1 MFCVQLLQWL
11 CCRNILIVVCSSA
24 WKHNTSSLYLFDKL
38 FTISFI
44 SACLLSL
51 SLCFCFIHLLAL
63 HVPSCRNHLF
73 PSLHLAWGVTEANVY
88 WWRPSV
94 CLCVSICLSVPR
106 RIPILLHGSGCNFGN
121 GSGCPLV
128 VHYRADLQSV
138 HGFRCYDNIALNAK
152 CQRVLVLTLC
162 LVK

>member
-24 WKHNTSSLYLFDKL
+24 WKHNPSSLYLFDKL

-63 HVPSCRNHLF
+63 HVPSRRNHFF
-73 PSLHLAWGVTEANVY
+73 PSLHFAWGVTDAKCILVTAVCV
-88 WWRPSV
+88 SLCV
-94 CLCVSICLSVPR
+94 CLSAPR
-106 RIPILLHGSGCNFGN
+106 RIPILLHGSRCNFEN

-128 VHYRADLQSV
+128 VHYWADLQSV
-138 HGFRCYDNIALNAK
+138 HGFRCYDNIAPNAK
-152 CQRVLVLTLC
+152 CQRILVLTLC
-162 LVK
+162 LV